1 MAHALAAHAVSTAAA
16 DHFVRPGAGILLG
29 GAVVPFCTLTPGTQS
44 SWVTQADST
53 LIGAIAV
60 VTDGTVGLC
69 LSLAFTLTLKVDCDL
84 QRVFKAHW
92 FDGKGLA
99 LFLGTAPGP
108 SFYAKGH
115 LER

>member
-1 MAHALAAHAVSTAAA
+1 MAHTLAAHAVSTAAA
-16 DHFVRPGAGILLG
+16 DYLVRTCAGILLG

-92 FDGKGLA
+92 FDGKGLV
-99 LFLGTAPGP
+99 LLLGTAPGP